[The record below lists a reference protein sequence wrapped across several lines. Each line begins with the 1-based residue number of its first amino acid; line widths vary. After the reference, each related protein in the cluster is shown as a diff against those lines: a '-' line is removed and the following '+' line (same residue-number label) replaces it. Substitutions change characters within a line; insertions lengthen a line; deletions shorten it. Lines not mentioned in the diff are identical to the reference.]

1 MDPET
6 RVEGSPDDDFCP
18 ECGAEENGFFCR
30 SCGTLLRGEEMVLC
44 PRCRH
49 VVPGGGFCNQCGQ
62 SLRSVAL
69 NLQQLVLAGDDFW
82 VTAESA
88 LLSTSP
94 AGSTESGLLAPDQSV
109 VLEDAELPD
118 WLQEL
123 PVRPVLPE
131 VEARIHPALRPIET
145 KRGAGQRSTF
155 LTTVILLTFVLM
167 LGLVFLSLFALLR
180 GAG

>member
-6 RVEGSPDDDFCP
+6 HVEVSPDGGFCP
-18 ECGAEENGFFCR
+18 ECGVEESGFFCR
-30 SCGTLLRGEEMVLC
+30 SCGTLLRDGEMVLC

-49 VVPGGGFCNQCGQ
+49 VVPDGDFCNQCGQ
-62 SLRSVAL
+62 SLGSAAL
-69 NLQQLVLAGDDFW
+69 NLRQLVLAGDDFW

-88 LLSTSP
+88 SLLTPP
-94 AGSTESGLLAPDQSV
+94 AGSSEPGLLAPDQSV

-123 PVRPVLPE
+123 PVRSVPSE
-131 VEARIHPALRPIET
+131 VEARIHPTLRPIET
-145 KRGAGQRSTF
+145 KRGTGQGSTF
-155 LTTVILLTFVLM
+155 LITVILLTFVLM
-167 LGLVFLSLFALLR
+167 LGLVLLSLFVLLR